1 MPPSPPPGD
10 FGSENISADFS
21 VQKTEALA
29 VDLTLVVPEGESGAP
44 GLSADSLS
52 RAGISWEV
60 KSRLKEA
67 EGEHVLEVDRGHRL
81 DPDLFQ
87 RLWSRRGEAEVIL
100 ASRYLRGGG
109 SESTLPSLATRL
121 SNRALRRALRLP
133 CHDVASGI
141 RLYRRAAL
149 DELGSTN
156 LDSSSS
162 LELLVR
168 LHNRGFKVREVAYHD
183 RGGRGAGRALADLA
197 SGLRELPRL
206 AKMRRSP
213 EAADLDDIAFEAFPP
228 WRRRRLAERMRT
240 IVSFLEVDV
249 PVLDVGC
256 GSSRLIQSLSRG
268 TGLDPDWKKLR
279 FLRGRA
285 RAIVGGELPRLPF
298 RDGSF
303 PQVVCC
309 DVTAALTPSTPY
321 LPELRRV
328 LSTRGTL
335 VLATGS
341 SGQSES
347 NVRDELQ
354 KHGFAIDEVRRV
366 RGREVV
372 FRAIRKEG

>member
-1 MPPSPPPGD
+1 
-10 FGSENISADFS
+10 
-21 VQKTEALA
+21 
-29 VDLTLVVPEGESGAP
+29 VDLTLVVPEGESAAP
-44 GLSADSLS
+44 DPWPDSLS
-52 RAGISWEV
+52 QAGISWEV
-60 KSRLKEA
+60 KAHLKDA
-67 EGEHVLEVDRGHRL
+67 AGEYVLEVQPGHRL
-81 DPDLFQ
+81 DTDLFE
-87 RLWSRRGEAEVIL
+87 RLWSRRGDAEVIL
-100 ASRYLRGGG
+100 ASRYLRGGS
-109 SESTLPSLATRL
+109 SESHARPSLATRL

-133 CHDVASGI
+133 CFDVATGI
-141 RLYRRAAL
+141 RLYRRSAL
-149 DELGSTN
+149 DELGSATVE
-156 LDSSSS
+156 SSSS
-162 LELLVR
+162 LELLVM

-183 RGGRGAGRALADLA
+183 PGRRGLGRVLAELA
-197 SGLRELPRL
+197 SDLRVLPRL

-213 EAADLDDIAFEAFPP
+213 EAADLDDVAFEAFPP
-228 WRRRRLAERMRT
+228 WRRRRLVERMRT

-268 TGLDPDWKKLR
+268 IGIDPDRRKLR

-285 RAIVGGELPRLPF
+285 RAIVGGKLPRLPF

-309 DVTAALTPSTPY
+309 DVTAALSPPSTPY

-341 SGQSES
+341 SRRSES

-354 KHGFAIDEVRRV
+354 NQGFAVDEVRKI
-366 RGREVV
+366 RGRELV
-372 FRAIRKEG
+372 FRAVRKDG